1 MASEFWKKILPHHWP
16 VSLIIA
22 LVILLV
28 LLFGCLA
35 LERVYQGR
43 IYPGVKVGQL
53 SLTGQTKEEANFHI
67 QEAANV
73 FAEGLAFYYQDKELV
88 VKPAVQSFDIDLS
101 YTLFN
106 VNALQTA
113 ADAYQVGRDFNWLI
127 SWKDKLQSLVL
138 KKHVPLVFD
147 LDEHKLRELLS
158 STFDQFTIPVQNATL
173 VQDEHGNFW
182 VRPEA
187 PGLSLDYDQ
196 AIADMKQN
204 LSVMDTH
211 PVGLIDK
218 EVEPEIYKKD
228 TLNIDNQAKQL
239 MTLAPLTLKYQ
250 DQTRVIEEAI
260 LIEWLTLELT
270 GGRFSKEVVV
280 GLNQKKIAQYLQE
293 KIAPDLDQPAID
305 AKFKMIGQRVS
316 AFQAGQDGWETDL
329 EASAAKIA
337 QAVVNRT
344 RELELVVKE
353 SKALTEMSEPEQMGI
368 KEIIGTGHS
377 NFVGSPVN
385 RRHNIKTGANTLNGV
400 LIRPD
405 EEFSLIGVLGEINA
419 ASGYLTELVIKE
431 NKTIPEYGGGLC
443 QIGTTM
449 FRTALA
455 TGLPITMRRNHSYR
469 VSYYEPAGTDA
480 TIYSPQPD
488 FRFMNDTGNYILIQ
502 YRIDGNDLYF
512 DFWGTKDGRQVKQT
526 KPVIYNIVEP
536 APTKIIETLDLPV
549 GEKKC
554 TEHAHNGAD
563 AYFDYSVVYP
573 NGETKDKRFSS
584 HYVPWQEVCLL
595 GVETLSTT
603 EATSETI
610 ATPDS
615 GLGVYEQNKE
625 ATAET
630 ISVTT
635 IDNTIKQ

>member
-1 MASEFWKKILPHHWP
+1 MRW
-16 VSLIIA
+16 
-22 LVILLV
+22 
-28 LLFGCLA
+28 
-35 LERVYQGR
+35 
-43 IYPGVKVGQL
+43 
-53 SLTGQTKEEANFHI
+53 QTKEEANFHI

>member
-1 MASEFWKKILPHHWP
+1 MASGFWKKLLPHHWP

-22 LVILLV
+22 LAILLI
-28 LLFGCLA
+28 LLIGCLA
-35 LERVYQGR
+35 LSRIYEGR
-43 IYPGVKVGQL
+43 IYPGVKVGNL
-53 SLTGQTKEEANFHI
+53 GLTGQTEEEANFHI

-73 FAEGLAFYYQDKELV
+73 FADGLAFYYQDKELV

-106 VNALQTA
+106 INALQTA
-113 ADAYQVGRDFNWLI
+113 TDAYQVGRGFNWLI
-127 SWKDKLQSLVL
+127 SWKDKLQSLIF
-138 KKHVPLVFD
+138 KKHVPLVFE
-147 LDEHKLRELLS
+147 LDEQKLRELLAD
-158 STFDQFTIPVQNATL
+158 TFDQFTIPVQNATL

-187 PGLSLDYDQ
+187 SGLSLDYDQ
-196 AIADMKQN
+196 AIADLKHN
-204 LSVMDTH
+204 LADMATH
-211 PVGLIDK
+211 PIGLIAK

-228 TLNIDNQAKQL
+228 TLNIDSQAKQL

-250 DQTRVIEEAI
+250 EKTWTIEEATMI
-260 LIEWLTLELT
+260 DWLTLESS
-270 GGRFSKEVVV
+270 GGRFSKEVAV
-280 GLNQKKIAQYLQE
+280 GLDQKKIAQYLQA
-293 KIAPDLDQPAID
+293 KIAPELDQPAID
-305 AKFKMIGQRVS
+305 AKFKMVGQRVS

-337 QAVVNRT
+337 QAVANQT
-344 RELELVVKE
+344 KEIDLVIKA
-353 SKALTEMSEPEQMGI
+353 SKALTAMTEPEQMGI

-377 NFVGSPVN
+377 NFSGSPNN
-385 RRHNIKTGANTLNGV
+385 RRHNIKTGANALNGV

-405 EEFSLIGVLGEINA
+405 EEFSLIRVLGEINA
-419 ASGYLTELVIKE
+419 ASGYLPELVIKE
-431 NKTIPEYGGGLC
+431 NRTVPEYGGGLC

-455 TGLPITMRRNHSYR
+455 TGLPITMRRSHSYR

-488 FRFMNDTGNYILIQ
+488 FRFINDTGNYILIQ

-536 APTKIIETLDLPV
+536 APTKIVETLDLPV
-549 GEKKC
+549 GTKKC

-563 AYFDYSVVYP
+563 AYFDYSVIYP
-573 NGETKDKRFSS
+573 NGETKDNRFSS

-595 GVETLSTT
+595 GVEKLSAT
-603 EATSETI
+603 EATPETTT
-610 ATPDS
+610 TPDS
-615 GLGVYEQNKE
+615 GLGIYEQNKE
-625 ATAET
+625 ATTVITPSAT
-630 ISVTT
+630 PSNPV
-635 IDNTIKQ
+635 N